1 MTTLE
6 LLRETLSDPLLKS
19 KYGITE
25 EEIAECSFDST
36 SKHEIIEVIKTVIK
50 MKDAEVSDSNIY
62 RTIKNTNLKIN
73 E

>member
-6 LLRETLSDPLLKS
+6 LLKETLSDPLLKS

-25 EEIAECSFDST
+25 EEIEMCSFDST

-50 MKDAEVSDSNIY
+50 MKDAVVSDNNIY
-62 RTIKNTNLKIN
+62 KTIKSTNLKIRD
-73 E
+73 